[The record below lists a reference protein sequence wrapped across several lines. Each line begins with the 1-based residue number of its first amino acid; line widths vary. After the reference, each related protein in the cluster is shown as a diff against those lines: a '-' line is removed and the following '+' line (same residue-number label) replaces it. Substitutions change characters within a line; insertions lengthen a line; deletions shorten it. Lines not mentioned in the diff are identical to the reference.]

1 MLDVAVAITSAQST
15 QPILAR
21 EPSRK
26 LTSLHAAATA
36 RAGRT
41 DMPRNY
47 QSHPRRRRHCST
59 EEDRTGPAGAHVLLP
74 FQPENPGPSGR
85 MGPVR
90 GRPGTSV
97 VRNCRRVS
105 LSARDV
111 STPPP
116 TTRRAPVGWW
126 CLSPRPGTAGE
137 PGRPFQLG

>member
-59 EEDRTGPAGAHVLLP
+59 ESPTAATEEDRTGPAGAHVLLP
-74 FQPENPGPSGR
+74 FQPDNPGPSGR
-85 MGPVR
+85 MGPVQ

-97 VRNCRRVS
+97 VRNCR
-105 LSARDV
+105 
-111 STPPP
+111 
-116 TTRRAPVGWW
+116 
-126 CLSPRPGTAGE
+126 
-137 PGRPFQLG
+137 